1 MIIITLQ
8 CFYVF
13 SGLNNYSGR
22 FLSDSIDRILNEDSS
37 FKLFVF

>member
-8 CFYVF
+8 CLYVF

-22 FLSDSIDRILNEDSS
+22 FFMKVLTEYLNEDSS